1 MNPLRI
7 RKKFLKI
14 KVLAMD
20 VDGVLTDGGII
31 LGSGGNE
38 YKSFNVQDGMGI
50 TLARMAGLKT
60 AIITGRSSDSVTK
73 RAGELKFDALFQGAK
88 RKRDA
93 FRKMKQQFGVSSE
106 EVCYIGD
113 DLLDLEVIRLAGVGV
128 AVADA
133 RDYVKR
139 EADFVTKASG
149 GRGAIREVVEKIL
162 KIQKKWQRTSSG
174 F

>member
-1 MNPLRI
+1 LNPLGL
-7 RKKFLKI
+7 RKKLLRI

-31 LGSGGNE
+31 LGSGGTE
-38 YKSFNVQDGMGI
+38 YKVFNVQDGMGI

-60 AIITGRSSDSVTK
+60 AIITGRSSDSVAK
-73 RAGELKFDALFQGAK
+73 RAKELEFDAVFQGAR

-93 FRKMKQQFGVSSE
+93 FHKMEQQFGVSAE

-113 DLLDLEVIRLAGVGV
+113 DLLDLEVIRMVGVGA

-133 RDYVKR
+133 RDEVKR
-139 EADFVTKASG
+139 EADLVTRAFG
-149 GRGAIREVVEKIL
+149 GKGAVREVVEIIL
-162 KIQKKWQRTSSG
+162 KAQKKWKHISSG